1 MAPTRDYYA
10 DLELPPTA
18 DVQEVKK
25 QFKKLALKYHP
36 DRNPG
41 REDEVNSKFQTIQS
55 AHEILS
61 DPQRKAKYDATL
73 GRTGR
78 FPGSSGVR
86 GNPWEH
92 VSQQFPTPPRRNA
105 TTRNATSGAQRWR
118 DRFPTGVPPTARQ
131 HATADSEARKN
142 ADRARASEHMRRNQ
156 PQASAQ
162 AGHREAQ
169 PSQPPPPPPRTES
182 AKQRAQASFGARKPG
197 FHPRSA
203 MTGDEP
209 PVSNFNYSSRRT
221 DAEEARPPPPPPRQP
236 RHSQHST
243 KIPDPL
249 SHFKDNAESRQ
260 STPYASHGGE
270 KTNPFDGV
278 PSRAKS
284 MKDAQRNED
293 VSSTEEK
300 ASAGRKARSFSVPKP
315 PQDGRASMFNKPSY
329 AEQQA
334 SVPASNSPY
343 MYGIPCS
350 RQQEYSNLACVSCGS
365 LHLPFSNSS
374 AESEC
379 PYGPSKSFDCIID
392 PSGTSSKLCGISVF
406 EQHQRVFLDQLI
418 NNLQLHEHVSGRKRS
433 RFEAFEFARKPPEGK
448 QPSPTPDPAHMSK
461 SSVDDINTQF
471 SSQFCSDTWH
481 FAAGN
486 QEPGGPGTPSP
497 VKQPFMTPTE
507 TAPPMGEMPAQA
519 SGFDANGWSDK
530 FGPQTFV
537 PQPTPGAS
545 ISPTRPGRAN
555 SKKVRARP
563 TVGTAAVVDDSS
575 DDETYEWRGRN
586 AQAKSATVDSVQP
599 MDIDSPP
606 PASAPPPQ
614 SLSPRKIPVE
624 PSRPEWRSGNGSV
637 RTAEEFHGKPET
649 SPVNNTAGS
658 EDSHEFRANMADLK
672 NVPPFVDQNSGLE
685 SLTDLNENL
694 PFESKASSHL
704 KPSKVQFLGF
714 PTPPEAPR
722 LPPTAAVTGLRPNTA
737 SWMKYLADFEI
748 YLRQWDEF
756 NGRVVDHFATRKA
769 LIQVS
774 RHTKGLSFLA
784 ARGDGEVQEY
794 RNWVSQ
800 DNDVRRR
807 WIAACE
813 DHEKRL
819 EELMSF
825 REMMK

>member
-1 MAPTRDYYA
+1 MAPSSDYYA

-118 DRFPTGVPPTARQ
+118 DRFSPGVPPTARQ
-131 HATADSEARKN
+131 HPTADSEAKKN
-142 ADRARASEHMRRNQ
+142 ADRARASDHMRRNQ
-156 PQASAQ
+156 
-162 AGHREAQ
+162 
-169 PSQPPPPPPRTES
+169 QPPPPPPRTES
-182 AKQRAQASFGARKPG
+182 AKQRAQASFGASKPG

-209 PVSNFNYSSRRT
+209 PVTNFNYSSRRAT
-221 DAEEARPPPPPPRQP
+221 VEETRPPPPPPRQSRNP
-236 RHSQHST
+236 QHSS

-293 VSSTEEK
+293 FSSSEGK

-315 PQDGRASMFNKPSY
+315 SQDDPANMFGKTNY

-334 SVPASNSPY
+334 NVPASNSPS

-350 RQQEYSNLACVSCGS
+350 EQ
-365 LHLPFSNSS
+365 PPS
-374 AESEC
+374 AQSEC
-379 PYGPSKSFDCIID
+379 PYGSSKSFGCTIY
-392 PSGTSSKLCGISVF
+392 PSGASSKLCGISVF
-406 EQHQRVFLDQLI
+406 EQQQRVFLDQLI
-418 NNLQLHEHVSGRKRS
+418 NNLMLHKHMFGRKRS
-433 RFEAFEFARKPPEGK
+433 RFEAFEFARNLPEQKGA
-448 QPSPTPDPAHMSK
+448 SAGLDAAHMSK

-486 QEPGGPGTPSP
+486 QESGGPGTPGPSAAQSHHSP
-497 VKQPFMTPTE
+497 AKQPFMSPPPPE
-507 TAPPMGEMPAQA
+507 TAQPMGETLAQP

-563 TVGTAAVVDDSS
+563 TVGTAAVVEDSS

-586 AQAKSATVDSVQP
+586 AQPKSATVESAQP

-606 PASAPPPQ
+606 PPASAPPP

-624 PSRPEWRSGNGSV
+624 PSRPEWRSGNGNV
-637 RTAEEFHGKPET
+637 RAAEEIIGKPKAN
-649 SPVNNTAGS
+649 PVMNTAGS

-672 NVPPFVDQNSGLE
+672 TVPPFVQPNSGLE
-685 SLTDLNENL
+685 SLTDLNESL
-694 PFESKASSHL
+694 PFESKASNSI
-704 KPSKVQFLGF
+704 KPSKVHFLGF

-722 LPPTAAVTGLRPNTA
+722 LPPAPGVPGLRPNTA

-748 YLRQWDEF
+748 YLLQWDEF

-769 LIQVS
+769 LIQAS

-794 RNWVSQ
+794 RNCVSQ

-807 WIAACE
+807 WNAACE
-813 DHEKRL
+813 EHERRL
-819 EELMSF
+819 DELMSF
-825 REMMK
+825 REIMK